1 MERINRRA
9 FLGSVSSAALIP
21 RLGTGP
27 LSESVAGT
35 EGDVNEPPQQHEPIK
50 GINPEL
56 LRDPWS
62 ANWIRVPGSSP
73 FGYGVYYF
81 RRTFD
86 LSDRPS
92 SFVIHVSADNRY
104 QLFVNGLRLS
114 WGPARGDLEHWR
126 FETVDIAPQLRPGRN
141 VLAAVVWNFS
151 EHAPQAQVT
160 AETGFLLQ
168 GDTASERI
176 VDTGPQWKC
185 LTSRSSSILPVT
197 HEEMRGYFVAGPG
210 EKVDG
215 QLHAWNWETQ
225 EFDDGGWLQ
234 AQVIGLAC
242 PRDARD
248 APTAW
253 MLVPREIPPME
264 ERPQRLAL
272 VRESGGVGI
281 PEGFPGR
288 PAALEVPPRTEARL
302 LLDQSFLTTGFV
314 ELVLS
319 GGKGS
324 VVSLGYA
331 EALYKNGGRQ
341 NDKGNRNDIDGK
353 QFIGYRDVF
362 VSDGGKNRLFR
373 PLWWRTY
380 RFIECRIRTGDE
392 PLTIEDLRG
401 IFTGYPFERKA
412 RLQAEVP
419 RVDQIL
425 DVGWRTARLCAHETY
440 MDCPYYEQLQYVG
453 DTRIQCLISLYM
465 TGDARLMRN
474 AIAQINNSRTAEGAT
489 LSRAPTRLRQYIPS
503 FSLWWIGMVY
513 DYWMYQD
520 DPTFVRRMLPGV
532 RAVLS
537 FFAAYQ
543 KPGGSL
549 GYLPWWHYL
558 DWAKE
563 WRDGDPPSERDGSS
577 APFDLQLI
585 LALSWAAELEESLGL
600 RALASEYRHAETELR
615 ATTHFL
621 YWDAARKLYADTPRK
636 KSYSQQ
642 TNVLAILADVTRGPA
657 AAALMKKILTD
668 KSLVQCTYF
677 FRHYLHAALS
687 LTGQGDRY
695 LDLLGD
701 WYAMLDRGLTTWAE
715 TPESAGNYSRS
726 DCHAWSAHP
735 NFGLFRNLLGI
746 DSAAPGFKKVLIRP
760 FLCNIKHVSG
770 TIPHPKGE
778 VSVQL
783 SLRDGTLDAGVELP
797 EGIEGELVWRSH
809 RRRLPPGKSRHVV

>member
-1 MERINRRA
+1 MQM
-9 FLGSVSSAALIP
+9 AAREYSP
-21 RLGTGP
+21 G
-27 LSESVAGT
+27 A
-35 EGDVNEPPQQHEPIK
+35 EPAK

-56 LRDPWS
+56 LRDHWS

-73 FGYGVYYF
+73 YAFGVYYF

-86 LSDRPS
+86 LSGKPS

-104 QLFVNGLRLS
+104 QLFVNGSRMS
-114 WGPARGDLEHWR
+114 WGPARGDLQHWR
-126 FETVDIAPQLRPGRN
+126 FETVDIASRLEEGRN
-141 VLAAVVWNFS
+141 VLAAVVWNYS

-185 LTSRSSSILPVT
+185 LSGRSSSILPVT

-210 EKVDG
+210 EKILG
-215 QLHAWNWETQ
+215 ALHPWDWETPG
-225 EFDDGGWLQ
+225 FDDRGWLQ
-234 AQVIGLAC
+234 AQVIGPGS

-248 APTAW
+248 APTPW
-253 MLVPREIPPME
+253 MLVPRSIPPME
-264 ERPQRLAL
+264 DRPQRLSV
-272 VRESGGVGI
+272 VRESSGVRI

-288 PAALEVPPRTEARL
+288 PAPFEIPPRTEARL
-302 LLDQSFLTTGFV
+302 LLDQTFLTTGFV
-314 ELVLS
+314 ELTVS
-319 GGKGS
+319 GGKES
-324 VVSLGYA
+324 VVSLGFA

-341 NDKGNRNDIDGK
+341 GGKGNRNDVEGK

-362 VSDGGKNRLFR
+362 VADGGQKRIFR

-380 RFIECRIRTGDE
+380 RFVECWIRTGDE
-392 PLTIEDLRG
+392 PLTLEDLRG
-401 IFTGYPFERKA
+401 IYTGYPFERKA
-412 RLQAEVP
+412 RLQAEVL
-419 RVDQIL
+419 RLDQIL

-465 TGDARLMRN
+465 TGDSRLMRN
-474 AIAQINNSRTAEGAT
+474 AISQINDSRSAEGAT

-503 FSLWWIGMVY
+503 FCLWWIGMVH

-520 DPTFVRRMLPGV
+520 DPAFVRRMLPGV

-537 FFAAYQ
+537 FFASYQ

-563 WRDGDPPSERDGSS
+563 WRDGDPPGEPEGSS
-577 APFDLQLI
+577 APFDLQLL
-585 LALSWAAELEESLGL
+585 LAYGWAAELEEALGL
-600 RALASEYRHAETELR
+600 HALAGEYRHAEVELR
-615 ATTHFL
+615 ATAHSL
-621 YWDAARKLYADTPRK
+621 YWNATRKLYADTPRK
-636 KSYSQQ
+636 KNYSQQ
-642 TNVLAILADVTRGPA
+642 TNVLAILADLVHGTA
-657 AAALMKKILTD
+657 ASALMKQILTD
-668 KSLVQCTYF
+668 KSLVQCTYYF
-677 FRHYLHAALS
+677 QHYLHAAVN
-687 LTGQGDRY
+687 LTGYGDRY

-735 NFGLFRNLLGI
+735 NFGLFKNVLGI
-746 DSAAPGFKKVLIRP
+746 DTAAPGFKKVLVRP
-760 FLCNIKHVSG
+760 FLGSLKHASG
-770 TIPHPKGE
+770 QIPHPKGE
-778 VSVQL
+778 VSVEL
-783 SLRDGTLDAGVELP
+783 SLRDDALEANVGLP
-797 EGIEGELVWRSH
+797 EGIEGELVWRGH
-809 RRRLPPGKSRHVV
+809 RRRLPPGKSKHVV